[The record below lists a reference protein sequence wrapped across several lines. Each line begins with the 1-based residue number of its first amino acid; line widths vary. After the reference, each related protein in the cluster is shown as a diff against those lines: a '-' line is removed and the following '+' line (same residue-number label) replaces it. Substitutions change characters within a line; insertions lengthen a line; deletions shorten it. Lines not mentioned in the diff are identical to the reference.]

1 LKNKSNPS
9 SKNSDD
15 NPKKGQ
21 NKGKQPTGFI
31 YWFYLIVFVVLGYW
45 VLTDGSGFLGTQPEI
60 EYSTFKEQL
69 RNDNVE
75 RVHIQGDRI
84 EGTFRNEQQLQIT
97 DADTTS
103 YTTFI
108 TVIPSFGDERLTDLL
123 EEKNVVISAESESDG
138 FWWYFLIFSMPLF
151 FLLIFGYIFYRRMQM
166 QGRGMFNI
174 GKSQAKLQEPGKN
187 KTTFDDIAG
196 MDGAK
201 TELREIIEFLKDPSR
216 FEEIGAKLPK
226 GVLLMGPPGTGKTLL
241 ARAVAGEANVPFYT
255 ITGSDFME
263 MFVGVG
269 AKRVREMFKKAKEKS
284 PAIIFIDEIDSI
296 GRKRGAGLG
305 GGHDE
310 REQTLNQLLAELDGF
325 EPSEN
330 VIVMAATNRPDILDK
345 ALLRPGRFDRQI
357 SVDLPSQNSRHEILK
372 IHARNKS
379 IDESVDL
386 KKIASSTPGFSGADL
401 ENLLNEASLYAGRN
415 KRNKI
420 IMDDIENARDKIM
433 MGLEREGMQIDD
445 EEKKILAYHEAGHAI
460 VAAALPKSDP
470 LHKVSVI
477 PRGKAMGITMQLP
490 EKEKYLYNK
499 EYLLDR
505 MAVIMGGRAAEQLIF
520 NTATSG
526 AQNDLMRVAKLSR
539 KMVVEW
545 GMSEKFGHLAFGS
558 DEEDVF
564 LGRDMTRQKSYSDST
579 AREIDQEVQS
589 ISREAYDRAINIL
602 KENREAFDNLAELL
616 IEKEEVSG
624 EEVLSLMGKKND
636 KDNGDQD

>member
-9 SKNSDD
+9 NKNSDD

-84 EGTFRNEQQLQIT
+84 DGTFRNEQQLQIT
-97 DADTTS
+97 ANDTTN
-103 YTTFI
+103 YKNFI

-138 FWWYFLIFSMPLF
+138 FWWYFMIFSMPLF

-269 AKRVREMFKKAKEKS
+269 AKRVREMFKEAKEKS

-420 IMDDIENARDKIM
+420 IMEDIENARDKIM

-579 AREIDQEVQS
+579 AREIDQEVQA
-589 ISREAYDRAINIL
+589 ISREAYDRAIDIL

-636 KDNGDQD
+636 DGEED